1 MSEAIFED
9 LVLTQTKKQVLDY
22 WFSLIAGTAGTAGA
36 DIPLFGDFDI
46 LELSLCMPNIV
57 LFEVRT
63 EPRDFYYRLI
73 GSNVDQHNTDAFT
86 GRVMSE
92 LSGKGPGS
100 KVWDFFSSVIDTGEP
115 ALREMPYV
123 GRNKDFERI
132 EIMALPL
139 RGDARKNDHILVVT
153 DYFPR
158 DARGLQAPRRGKG
171 TV

>member
-1 MSEAIFED
+1 MLKAVFEGV
-9 LVLTQTKKQVLDY
+9 VLTQTKKQVFDY
-22 WFSLIAGTAGTAGA
+22 WLSLTAGA
-36 DIPLFGDFDI
+36 DIPLFGDLDL
-46 LELSLCMPNIV
+46 LEIPLCLPNIV

-73 GSNVDQHNTDAFT
+73 GSNVDQHNSDAFT

-100 KVWDFFSSVIDTGEP
+100 KVWDFFSSVIDTRAP
-115 ALREMPYV
+115 AIREMPYV
-123 GRNKDFERI
+123 GRYKDFERI

-139 RGDARKNDHILVVT
+139 RGDAKRNDHILVVT

-158 DARGLQAPRRGKG
+158 NARGPHISR
-171 TV
+171 